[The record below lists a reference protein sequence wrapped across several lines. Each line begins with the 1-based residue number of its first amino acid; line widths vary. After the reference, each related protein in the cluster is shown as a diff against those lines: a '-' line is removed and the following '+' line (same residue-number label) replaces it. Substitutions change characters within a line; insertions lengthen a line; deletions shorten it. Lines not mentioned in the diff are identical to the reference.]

1 MANIVNYLKHI
12 RLEFRRS
19 SSRMTIFIIGIIVF
33 GIIGLFV
40 LQNAIQRTE
49 AANDELADQAAQLEQ
64 DNSQLTENIAGLGTV
79 QGVEQ
84 IARDELGLVD
94 PDTVLIQP
102 GD

>member
-1 MANIVNYLKHI
+1 MANIINYLKHI

-19 SSRMTIFIIGIIVF
+19 SSRMTMFILGIVLF

-40 LQNAIQRTE
+40 LQSALRNTE
-49 AANDELADQAAQLEQ
+49 AANAILETQALALEQ
-64 DNSQLTENIAGLGTV
+64 ENAQYAANISGLGTV

>member
-1 MANIVNYLKHI
+1 MANIINYLKHI

-19 SSRMTIFIIGIIVF
+19 SGRMTLFIMGIILF
-33 GIIGLFV
+33 GVVCLFA
-40 LQNAIQRTE
+40 LNSAIRSTE
-49 AANDELADQAAQLEQ
+49 AANALLVTQALQLEQ
-64 DNSQLTENIAGLGTV
+64 ENARFDEKIDALGTV